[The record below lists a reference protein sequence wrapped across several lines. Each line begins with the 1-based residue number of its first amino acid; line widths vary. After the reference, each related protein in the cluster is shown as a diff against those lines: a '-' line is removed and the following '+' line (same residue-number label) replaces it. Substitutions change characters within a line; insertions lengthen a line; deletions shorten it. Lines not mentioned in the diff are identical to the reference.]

1 MSAQNNNDR
10 SDRNDQDQTKLSDE
24 AGRQI
29 DAQYGTPGDKQ
40 AQSGLHT
47 NFAHASPESNVN
59 PAGHPQSS
67 HGSIDGPVPGG
78 VTSQIQASRESS
90 GHGDI
95 RAAQM
100 GGNADAP
107 AAGDMDDDGQS
118 VVNSSGGADR
128 ENA

>member
-1 MSAQNNNDR
+1 MS
-10 SDRNDQDQTKLSDE
+10 RNSCDV
-24 AGRQI
+24 
-29 DAQYGTPGDKQ
+29 GTTGMSFHCVLDMFT
-40 AQSGLHT
+40 ATLWCGCCARGQSGLHT

-78 VTSQIQASRESS
+78 VMSQIQASRESS
-90 GHGDI
+90 
-95 RAAQM
+95 AAQM
-100 GGNADAP
+100 GGNAEAP

-128 ENA
+128 ENG

>member
-1 MSAQNNNDR
+1 MSTQNDNG
-10 SDRNDQDQTKLSDE
+10 RNGQEETKLSEE
-24 AGRQI
+24 AGKQI
-29 DAQYGTPGDKQ
+29 DAQYGTPGNQ
-40 AQSGLHT
+40 QPGQSGLHT
-47 NFAHASPESNVN
+47 NFAHAAPESNVN

-100 GGNADAP
+100 GGNAEAP
-107 AAGDMDDDGQS
+107 AAGDMNDDGQS

>member
-1 MSAQNNNDR
+1 MSANNDNG
-10 SDRNDQDQTKLSDE
+10 RNDQDGTKLSDE
-24 AGRQI
+24 AGKQI
-29 DAQYGTPGDKQ
+29 DRQYGTQGNEQQ

-59 PAGHPQSS
+59 PVGHPQSS
-67 HGSIDGPVPGG
+67 HGSINGPVPGG
-78 VTSQIQASRESS
+78 VTSQIQASREAS

-100 GGNADAP
+100 GGNAEAP
-107 AAGDMDDDGQS
+107 AAGDMNDDGQS